1 MLNICKLRNDFPLLR
16 DHPSLSYLDNAASAL
31 KPDVVIEAVDR
42 YYRQLGVN
50 VHRGVYKLSYE
61 ATEAYEEARS
71 KIADFIGADFEE
83 IVFTRGA
90 SQALNLVAESYG
102 MNFIEAG
109 DEIIT
114 TELEHHSSHMPWLH
128 VAQKKG
134 AKLIY
139 VPLDKEGR
147 ITVEAFSKVLSA
159 KTKVVAITYVSNVM
173 GYVTPLKEIIRL
185 AHEQKAVVSVDAA
198 QAAPHMKIDVR
209 ELDCDFLSFS
219 GHKLCGPTGIGV
231 LYGKKDLLSA
241 MPPVEFGGDMA
252 DEVDRYQM
260 TFKDIPYR
268 FETGTPMIAEA
279 IGLGAACDYLSS
291 IGLDEI
297 AKYEHMLKERA
308 LEQLKQ
314 IPNVIIYNP
323 SCETGILAFNINGV
337 HPHDAASVFDKN
349 DVCIRAGHHC
359 AQLITKWLQTMGTIR
374 ASFYF
379 YNTEE
384 DVTRFIQSVREAS
397 LFFTGE

>member
-1 MLNICKLRNDFPLLR
+1 M
-16 DHPSLSYLDNAASAL
+16 
-31 KPDVVIEAVDR
+31 
-42 YYRQLGVN
+42 
-50 VHRGVYKLSYE
+50 
-61 ATEAYEEARS
+61 
-71 KIADFIGADFEE
+71 
-83 IVFTRGA
+83 
-90 SQALNLVAESYG
+90 
-102 MNFIEAG
+102 
-109 DEIIT
+109 
-114 TELEHHSSHMPWLH
+114 
-128 VAQKKG
+128 
-134 AKLIY
+134 IY